1 MRKLHRKIF
10 TGMVAKHMKENAGS
24 NDILAK
30 SQLGMCSGVF
40 ETADQSLLMQQWMKL
55 GQRK

>member
-1 MRKLHRKIF
+1 
-10 TGMVAKHMKENAGS
+10 MVAKYMKENPGR

-40 ETADQSLLMQQWMKL
+40 ETADQSLLMQEWMKL
-55 GQRK
+55 GQIK

>member
-1 MRKLHRKIF
+1 
-10 TGMVAKHMKENAGS
+10 MVAKHMKENADS